1 MSFPH
6 FWGKRPLLK
15 LIGVEAFYGKIKAL
29 HGVSLEVPDGKLVCI
44 LGANGAGK
52 TTILKTI
59 SGVVEPEMG
68 TIHFDGERIDRLD
81 AEKIVSLGISHVPEN
96 RHIFPELTVYE
107 NLVMGGFLVSD
118 KSLLETRLEEIFD
131 RFAVLRERKDQ
142 LAGTLSGGEQQ
153 LLAISRALMLKPKLL
168 LLDEPSLGLSPL
180 LVQEI
185 FDTIKELHR
194 SGVTILLVEQN
205 VNQALRIADYG
216 YVLTSGKIFLS
227 GTYEELRREEKVRE
241 MYLGEGKYVRRSKLW
256 GVT

>member
-1 MSFPH
+1 M
-6 FWGKRPLLK
+6 LK

-29 HGVSLEVPDGKLVCI
+29 HGVSLEVPHGKLVCI

-52 TTILKTI
+52 TTILKTV
-59 SGVVEPEMG
+59 SGILEPETG
-68 TIHFDGERIDRLD
+68 TIHFDQQRIDGMD
-81 AEKIVSLGISHVPEN
+81 PEDIVGLGIGHVPEN

-107 NLVMGGFLVSD
+107 NLIMGGFLIND
-118 KSLLETRLEEIFD
+118 KAILEERLESVYRRFPVLQD
-131 RFAVLRERKDQ
+131 RSRQ

-153 LLAISRALMLKPKLL
+153 MLAISRALMLQPKLL

-205 VNQALRIADYG
+205 INQALRIADYG

-227 GTYEELRREEKVRE
+227 GTYEELRREERVRE
-241 MYLGEGKYVRRSKLW
+241 MYLGEGKYVRRARLW
-256 GVT
+256 GT

>member
-1 MSFPH
+1 M
-6 FWGKRPLLK
+6 PLLK

-29 HGVSLEVPDGKLVCI
+29 HGVSLEVPRGKLVCI

-52 TTILKTI
+52 TTILKTV
-59 SGVVEPEMG
+59 SGILEPETG
-68 TIHFDGERIDRLD
+68 TIHFDQQRIDGMD
-81 AEKIVSLGISHVPEN
+81 PENIVGLGIGHVPEN

-107 NLVMGGFLVSD
+107 NLIMGGFLIND
-118 KSLLETRLEEIFD
+118 KAILEERLESVYRRFSILQD
-131 RFAVLRERKDQ
+131 RSRQ
-142 LAGTLSGGEQQ
+142 LAGSLSGGEQQ
-153 LLAISRALMLKPKLL
+153 MLAISRALMLQPKLL

-205 VNQALRIADYG
+205 INQALRIADYG

-241 MYLGEGKYVRRSKLW
+241 MYLGEGKYVRRARLW
-256 GVT
+256 GM

>member
-1 MSFPH
+1 M
-6 FWGKRPLLK
+6 LK

-29 HGVSLEVPDGKLVCI
+29 HGVSLEVPRGKLVCI

-52 TTILKTI
+52 TTILKTV
-59 SGVVEPEMG
+59 SGILEPETG
-68 TIHFDGERIDRLD
+68 TIHFDQQRIDGMD
-81 AEKIVSLGISHVPEN
+81 PEDIVGLGIGHVPEN

-107 NLVMGGFLVSD
+107 NLIMGGFLIND
-118 KSLLETRLEEIFD
+118 KAILEERLESVYRRFSILQD
-131 RFAVLRERKDQ
+131 RSRQ
-142 LAGTLSGGEQQ
+142 LAGSLSGGEQQ
-153 LLAISRALMLKPKLL
+153 MLVISRALMLQPKLL

-205 VNQALRIADYG
+205 INQALRIADYG

-241 MYLGEGKYVRRSKLW
+241 MYLGEGKYVRRARLW
-256 GVT
+256 GM

>member
-118 KSLLETRLEEIFD
+118 RSLLETRLEEIFD

-153 LLAISRALMLKPKLL
+153 MLAISRALMLKPKLL

-256 GVT
+256 GGT

>member
-118 KSLLETRLEEIFD
+118 RSLLETRLEEIFD

-153 LLAISRALMLKPKLL
+153 MLAISRALMLKPKLL
-168 LLDEPSLGLSPL
+168 LLDEPSLGTTVMCSLPERFFSAAPM
-180 LVQEI
+180 
-185 FDTIKELHR
+185 KN
-194 SGVTILLVEQN
+194 S
-205 VNQALRIADYG
+205 A
-216 YVLTSGKIFLS
+216 GK
-227 GTYEELRREEKVRE
+227 RK
-241 MYLGEGKYVRRSKLW
+241 
-256 GVT
+256 